1 MPSDSSDTAL
11 VARHGACSGVGRGG
25 GGDGGSGG
33 GYGDRLGDG
42 AVITCRDS
50 FIATLQSTSN
60 EWGSKE

>member
-11 VARHGACSGVGRGG
+11 VARHGACGGVGRGG

-50 FIATLQSTSN
+50 FIATLQSN
-60 EWGSKE
+60 VQRIGE